1 MTNKRIEMFNELNL
15 EKETFVIRAL
25 DGDTLQTDVGII
37 RLLGVDTPEISKKEP
52 GAQEAKDF
60 LNQLAGKIVRQERD
74 EHNLDWGG
82 LRKLRYV
89 FFEGRFIN
97 AELIQKGHAKLFMD
111 EGLIYE
117 KELKG
122 G

>member
-1 MTNKRIEMFNELNL
+1 MTLALRLKMFDELNL
-15 EKETFVIRAL
+15 EKEVFVIRAL

-37 RLLGVDTPEISKKEP
+37 RLLGVNTPEKGEA
-52 GAQEAKDF
+52 GAQEAWDF

-74 EHNLDWGG
+74 ANNTDWGG

-97 AELIQKGHAKLFMD
+97 KELIDLGHAQLFME
-111 EGLIYE
+111 EGLIRE
-117 KELKG
+117 TELKG